1 MRSILQVAVVA
12 LLIALP
18 VGTLPMPSTINT
30 PVSPAAHAPSS
41 RDGLAIDKKQGHSG
55 QPANGAQ
62 AAENAINQILQNRL
76 KSICRGC

>member
-18 VGTLPMPSTINT
+18 AGTLPMPSAIDT
-30 PVSPAAHAPSS
+30 PVPRAAHGPSS
-41 RDGLAIDKKQGHSG
+41 SHGPATDKNQAHAA